1 MKPTLVVLAA
11 GMGSRY
17 GGLKQMDPIGPQDE
31 LILDYSIYDAIR
43 AGFGK
48 IVFVIRDIFED
59 AFKEKIGS
67 KFAHLIEI
75 AYVFQELDTGLNG
88 FPMPPDRQKPWGT
101 GHAILVAKD
110 EVDTPCAVI
119 NADDYYGVDSFQSMA
134 SFLSGPEISADHY
147 TMVGFTLRN
156 TLSEHGTVARGIC
169 YLEDDQQLKHVS
181 ECTGIAKN
189 GQGATYTD
197 ESDTE
202 QTLTG
207 DEVVSMN
214 LWGFHPSIF
223 THLTHDFDAFLKTSA
238 HLPTSELY
246 IPSVVDN
253 LIQTDQVR
261 VSVLRT
267 DSAWFGVT
275 YQQDKA
281 QVQNKMAELI
291 QQGVYPES
299 LWT

>member
-17 GGLKQMDPIGPQDE
+17 GGLKQMDPIGPHDE

-48 IVFVIRDIFED
+48 IVFVIRRKFED

-67 KFAHLIEI
+67 KFAHLTEI
-75 AYVFQELDTGLNG
+75 AYVFQELDTHLNG
-88 FPMPPDRQKPWGT
+88 FTLPPDRKKPWGT

-110 EVDTPCAVI
+110 EVDAPCAVI
-119 NADDYYGVDSFQSMA
+119 NADDYYGVDSFKSIA
-134 SFLSGPEISADHY
+134 GFLSGPETNANHY

-169 YLEDDQQLKHVS
+169 DLEDNRQLKHVS

-189 GQGATYTD
+189 GQGATYND
-197 ESDTE
+197 ETGIE

-223 THLTHDFDAFLKTSA
+223 DHLTHDFETFLKTSG

-253 LIQTDQVR
+253 LIQTEQVR
-261 VSVLRT
+261 VSVLRS

-275 YQQDKA
+275 YQEDKA
-281 QVQNKMAELI
+281 QVQSKVAELI

-299 LWT
+299 LWK